1 MIFLTLTNPPFVDE
15 MVYTSQRN
23 MREASNRQLDIP
35 TGMSMKAGAPSP
47 SPTDM
52 TDEEEMSFTRTPESR
67 SGAESPMTASSEQEN
82 IYCVEYLG
90 QLPDRAQVK
99 LRKTCHRCG
108 NIRKTNVACN
118 SCEQIFCKA
127 CARKFEQCSQTGFK
141 FDDTKDGCPVCLK
154 LCCCANPKGYECKS
168 MIHCYRRCEVSRKQS
183 KRRAKANVS
192 TDKKVPYNYQHKRG
206 LASAQKATP
215 VAAGKHS
222 SMPPLAP
229 IMAPSV
235 SMTSINSEFNR
246 AYSPYM
252 SGSTPVMARLS
263 ERNESEAF
271 SSMEE
276 VDVDKIKLEPA
287 ALEGLD
293 ILAKVASTSLL
304 MSS

>member
-1 MIFLTLTNPPFVDE
+1 

-23 MREASNRQLDIP
+23 LREPSSRNLEIP
-35 TGMSMKAGAPSP
+35 MGMSMKAGAPSP
-47 SPTDM
+47 SPTDV
-52 TDEEEMSFTRTPESR
+52 TDEEEMSFTRTPDSR
-67 SGAESPMTASSEQEN
+67 SGAGSPMTAMSEQDN

-90 QLPDRAQVK
+90 QLPERAQVK

-108 NIRKTNVACN
+108 NIRKTNIACN

-141 FDDTKDGCPVCLK
+141 FDETKDGCPVCLK

-183 KRRAKANVS
+183 KRRTKVSVS
-192 TDKKVPYNYQHKRG
+192 TDKKVPYNYGNKRG
-206 LASAQKATP
+206 VASSQKATP
-215 VAAGKHS
+215 VAAGRHS

-229 IMAPSV
+229 LLVPSV
-235 SMTSINSEFNR
+235 SMSSINSDFNR

-252 SGSTPVMARLS
+252 SGLTPVMARLS
-263 ERNESEAF
+263 EHNESEAF
-271 SSMEE
+271 STVDV
-276 VDVDKIKLEPA
+276 VDVDKIKLEPK
-287 ALEGLD
+287 ALEGLE